1 MSRMDSYDEPQRKV
15 RPTALTV
22 ICVLGIVFGV
32 LGLLTGGVGL
42 LSQLFSSQIQQ
53 AVTAGQTG
61 IPGPAAEAQAQIVT
75 RTMDI
80 SKKYNPVLI
89 PLTIVKILVE
99 GALLIGS
106 IMTLGLKLSGKSM
119 LAGALIAAA
128 ILESILFVPK
138 AMMQR
143 ETQVA
148 LADLM
153 PQVMS
158 AQQGA
163 NGMPAG
169 FDMSSVMNGIGTVT
183 LVFGIF
189 WLALKIVLYVLG
201 TKYLRRPDIEALFT
215 STSQEVR

>member
-1 MSRMDSYDEPQRKV
+1 MDSYDDPKPRV

-32 LGLLTGGVGL
+32 LGLLGGGIGL

-61 IPGPAAEAQAQIVT
+61 TGPAAGAQTEILA
-75 RTMDI
+75 RTMEI
-80 SKKYNPVLI
+80 SKKYNPILI
-89 PLTIVKILVE
+89 PLTIAKILVE
-99 GALLIGS
+99 GALLIGA
-106 IMTLGLKLSGKSM
+106 IMTLGFKLTGKSM

-128 ILESILFVPK
+128 ILESIQFIPRT
-138 AMMQR
+138 MMQR
-143 ETQVA
+143 DTSAA

-153 PQVMS
+153 PQIMA

-163 NGMPAG
+163 RGMPAG
-169 FDMSSVMNGIGTVT
+169 FDMSAMMNGIGTVT
-183 LVFGIF
+183 LVFGFF
-189 WLALKIVLYVLG
+189 WLVAKIVLYVLG

-215 STSQEVR
+215 STSPEVR